1 MSEQDKDTQG
11 QAVNPNPETT
21 EEKLAETTDKAQPEV
36 APEAEPEKPIGDI
49 IDAEQK
55 ASKKK
60 DLSDRYV
67 EEKRKRKALEKQLKE
82 LAERKENG
90 ESADEVSDDIDALAR
105 EHNIDTGFLNKLV
118 KSIEQKAEKSLEE
131 RIDAKLEP
139 LTKKEREAKINEVF
153 TKACADVIEKMPEFK
168 DIANADVIKTL
179 ATNPANSK
187 KTLSQILEETYGNAI
202 TGKRT
207 IETTKPGGGKE
218 PTEIDYDRAQKDTEY
233 FKEIMA
239 NPGLKKKYNEKALED
254 VTRLL

>member
-1 MSEQDKDTQG
+1 MSQEDKTTQEEAVNSTAEETVTEEQAEDTQPV
-11 QAVNPNPETT
+11 A
-21 EEKLAETTDKAQPEV
+21 EEKS
-36 APEAEPEKPIGDI
+36 IGDI
-49 IDAEQK
+49 INEEAPQK
-55 ASKKK
+55 EDKTIGLDKYIQIKK
-60 DLSDRYV
+60 
-67 EEKRKRKALEKQLKE
+67 EKKELQKQLKE

-90 ESADEVSDDIDALAR
+90 ESADEVSDDIEALAK

-118 KSIEQKAEKSLEE
+118 RSIEQKAEKSLEE

-153 TKACADVIEKMPEFK
+153 TKAYADVIEKMPEFK